1 MNIKITQDELFE
13 LTEMV
18 KIRMESD
25 RDLIPL
31 FEKLAKHLPEPKSHT
46 SADLDYEIPMYEPKR
61 IKAKKEK
68 S

>member
-1 MNIKITQDELFE
+1 MKINLTVNEIFE

-18 KIRMESD
+18 GNRMESD

-31 FEKLAKHLPEPKSHT
+31 YEKLAKHLPKPKSYT

-61 IKAKKEK
+61 IKANA
-68 S
+68 

>member
-1 MNIKITQDELFE
+1 MKLELTVDEIFE

-18 KIRMESD
+18 SIRMESD

-61 IKAKKEK
+61 IKEVV
-68 S
+68 

>member
-1 MNIKITQDELFE
+1 MKINLTVEEIFE

-18 KIRMESD
+18 GNRMESD

-31 FEKLAKHLPEPKSHT
+31 YEKLCKHLPKPKSYT
-46 SADLDYEIPMYEPKR
+46 SADLDYEIPFYEPK
-61 IKAKKEK
+61 IIKEK

>member
-1 MNIKITQDELFE
+1 MKINLTVDEIFE

-18 KIRMESD
+18 GNRMESD

-31 FEKLAKHLPEPKSHT
+31 YEKLCKHLPKPKSYT
-46 SADLDYEIPMYEPKR
+46 SADLDYEIPFYEPK
-61 IKAKKEK
+61 IIKEK

>member
-1 MNIKITQDELFE
+1 MKINLTVDEIFE

-18 KIRMESD
+18 GNRMESD

-31 FEKLAKHLPEPKSHT
+31 YEKLCKHLPKSKSYT
-46 SADLDYEIPMYEPKR
+46 SADLDYEIPFYEPK
-61 IKAKKEK
+61 IIKEK

>member
-1 MNIKITQDELFE
+1 MKINLTVDEIFE

-18 KIRMESD
+18 GIRMESD

-31 FEKLAKHLPEPKSHT
+31 YEKLAEHLPKPKSYT
-46 SADLDYEIPMYEPKR
+46 SADLDYEIPLYEPKK
-61 IKAKKEK
+61 IKEK

>member
-1 MNIKITQDELFE
+1 MKLELTVDEIFE

-18 KIRMESD
+18 SIRMESD

-61 IKAKKEK
+61 IKANA
-68 S
+68 

>member
-1 MNIKITQDELFE
+1 MAEIRLTVDEIFE

-18 KIRMESD
+18 SIRMESD

-31 FEKLAKHLPEPKSHT
+31 YVKLAKHLPKPKSYT
-46 SADLDYEIPMYEPKR
+46 SADLDYEIPMYEPKKIR
-61 IKAKKEK
+61 EK